1 MLLDKIIE
9 PIMNNDILMIIVIVI
24 AGYVGFKLVNAML
37 KTATAILVIL
47 YLLTKLGI
55 IF

>member
-9 PIMNNDILMIIVIVI
+9 PIMNNDILMIIAIVI
-24 AGYVGFKLVNAML
+24 AGYIGFKLVNAIL
-37 KTATAILVIL
+37 KTVAVILVIL

>member
-24 AGYVGFKLVNAML
+24 AGYIGFKLANAIL
-37 KTATAILVIL
+37 KTAVAILIIL

>member
-1 MLLDKIIE
+1 MSLDTIIDT
-9 PIMNNDILMIIVIVI
+9 IMNNDILMIVAIVI
-24 AGYVGFKLVNAML
+24 AGYVGFKFVNAIL
-37 KTATAILVIL
+37 KTVAVILVIL